1 MPTQMNTNTK
11 EKHLMSSTLGSILD
25 RAGVD
30 TLGVLDAQVDV
41 PVLTGLAQA
50 QGDLIILPRPHKQAA
65 TKEVPAAG
73 ALVVQAESSGGN
85 THSLHSWDGPSCY
98 WDASGGEG
106 SGNSGLVLGTL
117 TVPDNATAYLVHTEE
132 HGANAFGPG
141 TYEIRR
147 QREQADEIR
156 LVAD

>member
-1 MPTQMNTNTK
+1 
-11 EKHLMSSTLGSILD
+11 MSNTLGTILD

-50 QGDLIILPRPHKQAA
+50 QGDLIILPRPNKPAA
-65 TKEVPAAG
+65 TTPIPTAG
-73 ALVVQAESSGGN
+73 ALVVRAESSGGN
-85 THSLHSWDGPSCY
+85 THSLHSWDGPACY
-98 WDASGGEG
+98 YERALAS
-106 SGNSGLVLGTL
+106 SSGLVLGML
-117 TVPDNATAYLVHTEE
+117 TVPDGATAYLVHTEE

-156 LVAD
+156 MVAD

>member
-1 MPTQMNTNTK
+1 
-11 EKHLMSSTLGSILD
+11 MSSTLGSILD
-25 RAGVD
+25 RAGID

-50 QGDLIILPRPHKQAA
+50 QGDLIILPRPMKQAA
-65 TKEVPAAG
+65 TTPIPAAG
-73 ALVVQAESSGGN
+73 ALVVRAESSGGN
-85 THSLHSWDGPSCY
+85 THSLHSFDGPGCY
-98 WDASGGEG
+98 WDASADGGDT
-106 SGNSGLVLGTL
+106 GLMLGVL
-117 TVPDNATAYLVHTEE
+117 TVPDGATAYLVHTEE

-156 LVAD
+156 MVAD

>member
-1 MPTQMNTNTK
+1 MT
-11 EKHLMSSTLGSILD
+11 TLSNILD

-30 TLGVLDAQVDV
+30 QLGILDAQVDV

-50 QGDLIILPRPHKQAA
+50 QGDLLILPRPNKQAA
-65 TKEVPAAG
+65 TTPIPATG
-73 ALVVQAESSGGN
+73 ALVVRAESSGGN
-85 THSLHSWDGPSCY
+85 THSLHSWDGPACRY
-98 WDASGGEG
+98 DVRPAGD
-106 SGNSGLVLGTL
+106 SGLVLGVL
-117 TVPDNATAYLVHTEE
+117 TVPDGATAYLVHTEE

-156 LVAD
+156 MVAD